1 MRHRALTI
9 VVVDHGFYTDLRRT
23 SGLPENDN
31 IWTAAVFAGPAQLI
45 GTPRRLAGPASLVD
59 MMPTIPRSWT
69 TIVGRRRSD
78 GICLVRRETARRL
91 RWP

>member
-1 MRHRALTI
+1 MRHRTLTI
-9 VVVDHGFYTDLRRT
+9 VVGDHGFYTDLRRT

-59 MMPTIPRSWT
+59 MTPTILALVDDDRPSAAL
-69 TIVGRRRSD
+69 GRNLL
-78 GICLVRRETARRL
+78 G
-91 RWP
+91 PP